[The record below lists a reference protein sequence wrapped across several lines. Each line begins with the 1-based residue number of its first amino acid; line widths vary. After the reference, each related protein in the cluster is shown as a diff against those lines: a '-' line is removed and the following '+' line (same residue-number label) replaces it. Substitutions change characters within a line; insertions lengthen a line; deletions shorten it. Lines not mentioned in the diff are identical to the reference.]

1 MEPKQIAIA
10 WDALGTW
17 AQAILTPIAVFL
29 AAGLAERTARKERKE
44 STRERLRSVSAI
56 FREALR
62 IVVQAHQVTHPT
74 GLAIYAEAPEDVA
87 FGDVLA
93 ALERVP
99 LLEIGGWRAVQ
110 ATFVVARSVRR
121 VRAVAARWRD
131 SEKPDS
137 VDKYWLE
144 TSRREI
150 ESEVREI
157 EAVISS

>member
-1 MEPKQIAIA
+1 MSSQGIRID
-10 WDALGTW
+10 WSILGTW
-17 AQAILTPIAVFL
+17 AQAIATPIAVFL
-29 AAGLAERTARKERKE
+29 AAGLAERQARKERKD
-44 STRERLRSVSAI
+44 SAKERLRSISAI
-56 FREALR
+56 FKEALR
-62 IVVQAHQVTHPT
+62 IVLQAYQVTHPT
-74 GLAIYAEAPEDVA
+74 GLAIYADPPDDVA
-87 FGDVLA
+87 FADVLA

-131 SEKPDS
+131 SEKPDN

-144 TSRREI
+144 TSRRDI

-157 EAVISS
+157 ETLIGA